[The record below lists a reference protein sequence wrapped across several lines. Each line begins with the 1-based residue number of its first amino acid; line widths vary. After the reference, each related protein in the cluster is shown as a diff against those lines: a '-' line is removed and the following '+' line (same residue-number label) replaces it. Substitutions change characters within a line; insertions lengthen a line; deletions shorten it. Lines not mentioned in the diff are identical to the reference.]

1 MPADIAGTRFVDAA
15 MSEARIFCRL
25 LRRTQQRAR
34 MSSHASSHVL
44 CFLSALA
51 VLTGCGAP
59 PESGESMPPEPRPAT
74 EAAVS
79 GESQADPAQPAPSDS
94 LRLLLELPER
104 VPPGRAVPITL
115 VVENLTDRPLA
126 LYLRGRTIAFDLTV
140 RRADG
145 GVVWRRLEDE
155 VIPAILRIEPLQPR
169 GRLELSAEWDQR
181 TNAGEPVPPGDYEV
195 QGELLTEQDPLA
207 TPHVRLRVTGASGS

>member
-1 MPADIAGTRFVDAA
+1 MAA
-15 MSEARIFCRL
+15 YPG
-25 LRRTQQRAR
+25 
-34 MSSHASSHVL
+34 SHVL
-44 CFLSALA
+44 RSLSALA
-51 VLTGCGAP
+51 VLAACGAQ
-59 PESGESMPPEPRPAT
+59 PESGESMPPEQRPAT
-74 EAAVS
+74 EAVVP
-79 GESQADPAQPAPSDS
+79 GETQEDPAQPAPSDS

-115 VVENLTDRPLA
+115 VVENLTDRPLD

-155 VIPAILRIEPLQPR
+155 VIPAILRIETLQPR
-169 GRLELSAEWDQR
+169 GRLELRAEWDQR

-207 TPHVRLRVTGASGS
+207 TPHVRLRVTGGSGA